1 MGILDSFGGA
11 FKGILGQ
18 VEAEALPALLS
29 EGLQKTNLGSLQ
41 GLVNQLQA
49 AGLGPHVQSWLSDG
63 ENLQVSPDQL
73 QAVLGN
79 ERVQQLAQHFGI
91 DPNAVLQLLSQ
102 HLPTAVGKA
111 GEQGTVSVGS
121 S

>member
-18 VEAEALPALLS
+18 VEAEAVPALISQALA
-29 EGLQKTNLGSLQ
+29 KTNLGNLQ

-49 AGLGPHVQSWLSDG
+49 AGLGAHVQSWLSDR
-63 ENLQVSPDQL
+63 ENLQVTPDQL

-79 ERVQQLAQHFGI
+79 EQVQQLAQHFGI

-102 HLPTAVGKA
+102 HLPAAVGKA
-111 GEQGTVSVGS
+111 GEQGIVSAGS